1 MRSLDRR
8 EFLKLMG
15 VAGIST
21 LMPWP
26 ARLAEAQ
33 SASYDGPFFVSI
45 AAEGGWDVTA
55 FCDPKENVGG
65 EPIIN
70 HWAETGETQTIAGSA
85 IRYAPF
91 ANNQEFFE
99 RFHTDMLIVNGIDT
113 ETNSHDSGTRH
124 SWSGRIAPGYPS
136 LAAIAASVYGPD
148 LPLAFISNGVY
159 RDTAG
164 LVVPTLVQKPIDLKA
179 LVLPN
184 RTRGGGSSYHPEEEL
199 AIVEAYQQQRID
211 AQMAAPGILP
221 RHSANMQQLLD
232 ARLNREML
240 ALLADRLPEDLVDQF
255 DKDGYKNKLLQ
266 QAQLALICYDAGL
279 TVSCDLNLGGFD
291 SHKQNDLDQT
301 EGLSKLTNGI
311 AYLYDTAE
319 AMGIA
324 DKLVVLVSSDFGR
337 KPFYNNDDGKDHW
350 PVGSAMIIQQGASW
364 GGRVVGATDEGHN
377 PLTIDPSTLALDDS
391 ESAIRIRPGHL
402 HNAMRRLAGVDEH
415 PSATAFPLD
424 AEQLDL
430 FS

>member
-1 MRSLDRR
+1 
-8 EFLKLMG
+8 
-15 VAGIST
+15 
-21 LMPWP
+21 
-26 ARLAEAQ
+26 
-33 SASYDGPFFVSI
+33 
-45 AAEGGWDVTA
+45 
-55 FCDPKENVGG
+55 
-65 EPIIN
+65 
-70 HWAETGETQTIAGSA
+70 
-85 IRYAPF
+85 
-91 ANNQEFFE
+91 
-99 RFHTDMLIVNGIDT
+99 
-113 ETNSHDSGTRH
+113 
-124 SWSGRIAPGYPS
+124 

-211 AQMAAPGILP
+211 AQMAAPGTLP

-232 ARLNREML
+232 ARLNRESL
-240 ALLADRLPEDLVDQF
+240 ALLADRLPENLVDQF

-311 AYLYDTAE
+311 TYLYDTAE